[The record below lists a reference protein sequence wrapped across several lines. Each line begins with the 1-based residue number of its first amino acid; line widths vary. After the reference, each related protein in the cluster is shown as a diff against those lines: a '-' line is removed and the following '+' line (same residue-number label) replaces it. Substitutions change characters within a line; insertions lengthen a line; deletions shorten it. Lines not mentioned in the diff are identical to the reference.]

1 MEREVGIKL
10 TVLCTEV
17 PAELV
22 TVSVKLVGEFKAG
35 VEQVTPEATIPI
47 PLSIDPTPLVNMG
60 VRVAELLYNGVKV
73 EGVNELIE
81 GAATMVI
88 AQSVCFV
95 GSATEVALKIAD
107 PGEDGAV

>member
-1 MEREVGIKL
+1 
-10 TVLCTEV
+10 
-17 PAELV
+17 
-22 TVSVKLVGEFKAG
+22 
-35 VEQVTPEATIPI
+35 
-47 PLSIDPTPLVNMG
+47 MG